1 MRERINSSTHIRIN
15 YEMNLIDYGII
26 FLYFGVVIG
35 LGFWYQKRAS
45 KNLGAY
51 FLGGKSIHWLAL
63 AMSGSVSNF
72 DITGTMWIISILFV
86 LGMKSM
92 WHHWMWGF
100 LMGAFFLSYMGKWVR
115 RSNVMTAAEW
125 MKTRFGTDSGGR
137 LARTAYALMAVLTLA
152 SFVGYAYQGIGK
164 FASVYIPLES
174 LAQYTSIP
182 WIQNLLTKYEPDVL
196 AVMIIGIT
204 TLYVILGGL
213 YSVVVTDVIQTIILT
228 LSSIFIAYIAWSKL
242 TPESA
247 MGGLPQGWT
256 SLSVPWRINKFA
268 GTDNAQFEFFGA
280 LVIVWV
286 LKGLLLNAGG
296 PAQMYD
302 FQRFLAAR
310 DARDAAKVGAAWSI
324 FLIVRWAMATGIAL
338 LALTGVAGVTDSEKV
353 MPLVLL
359 EFLPIGVRGIVIAG
373 LLAAFMSTFS
383 STVNSGASFIVRDI
397 WQPYFRPQAGDK
409 ESVRFSYLATL
420 LLVLA
425 GVGIGFQAKSIAQIW
440 SWMMMALGAGVVIPN
455 VLRWYW
461 WRMNGWGYALGTL
474 GGMFLSVVVL
484 FFPNAPSYYV
494 FPLICT
500 ASLTVSIVVSRV
512 TPPVDQSI
520 LVSFYRSI
528 RPFGLWKP
536 IREKCQLSVEELSS
550 KSENVSLT
558 IFNVVLGMLAIS
570 GLYLFPMYLVGRWYT
585 DSLIWLGLAI
595 AAAAALKYTW
605 YRNLPEPGGE
615 SGPVRNFKA
624 AKNKQEEP
632 KTSNG
637 AGLA

>member
-1 MRERINSSTHIRIN
+1 MD
-15 YEMNLIDYGII
+15 LIDYVIVL
-26 FLYFGVVIG
+26 LYFSVVIG

-100 LMGAFFLSYMGKWVR
+100 LMGAFFMSYMGKWVR

-125 MKTRFGTDSGGR
+125 MKTRFGTDAGGQ

-152 SFVGYAYQGIGK
+152 SFIGYAYQGIGK

-174 LAQYTSIP
+174 LSQYTSISSL
-182 WIQNLLTKYEPDVL
+182 QKLLTTYEADVL
-196 AVMIIGIT
+196 AVTIIGIT

-228 LSSIFIAYIAWSKL
+228 VGSIFIAYIAWSKL
-242 TPESA
+242 TPDLLA
-247 MGGLPQGWT
+247 QLPEGWT
-256 SLSVPWRINKFA
+256 SLNVPWRIKEFA
-268 GTDNAQFEFFGA
+268 ETDNANFEFFGA

-310 DARDAAKVGAAWSI
+310 DARDAAKVGAAWSF
-324 FLIVRWAMATGIAL
+324 FLIVRWAMAIGIAL
-338 LALTGVAGVTDSEKV
+338 LGLTLITNIKDTEQV
-353 MPLVLL
+353 MPVVLQEL
-359 EFLPIGVRGIVIAG
+359 LPKGIRGIVIAG

-397 WQPYFRPQAGDK
+397 WQPYFRPQASDT
-409 ESVRFSYLATL
+409 ESVRFSYLATF
-420 LLVLA
+420 LVVLI
-425 GVGIGFQAKSIAQIW
+425 GVIIGMLVDSIAQIW
-440 SWMMMALGAGVVIPN
+440 NWMMMVLGAGMTVPN

-461 WRMNGWGYALGTL
+461 WRINGWGYSLGTFV
-474 GGMFLSVVVL
+474 GIILSFIIL
-484 FFPNAPSYYV
+484 FFPDAPVYYV
-494 FPLICT
+494 FPSICV
-500 ASLTVSIVVSRV
+500 ASLLASIVVSLV
-512 TPPVDQSI
+512 TGPVDQDI
-520 LVSFYRSI
+520 LVNFYKSV

-536 IREKCQLSVEELSS
+536 VREVSKLSPEELAG
-550 KSENVSLT
+550 KSESVSLT
-558 IFNVVLGMLAIS
+558 IVNVVLAMLAIC
-570 GLYLFPMYLVGRWYT
+570 GLYLFPMYLVGHWYLN
-585 DSLIWLGLAI
+585 SIIWLGLAL
-595 AAAAALKYTW
+595 AAIVFLRYTW
-605 YRNLPEPGGE
+605 YDNLPEAGG
-615 SGPVRNFKA
+615 
-624 AKNKQEEP
+624 
-632 KTSNG
+632 
-637 AGLA
+637 

>member
-1 MRERINSSTHIRIN
+1 MRLT
-15 YEMNLIDYGII
+15 DYAII
-26 FLYFGVVIG
+26 VLYFILVIG

-45 KNLGAY
+45 RNLKAY
-51 FLGGKSIHWLAL
+51 FLGGTRIHWLAL

-72 DITGTMWIISILFV
+72 DITGTMWIISILYV

-125 MKTRFGTDSGGR
+125 MKTRFGGDTAGK
-137 LARTAYALMAVLTLA
+137 LARTAYALMAVVTLA

-174 LAQYTSIP
+174 LAQHTSNP
-182 WIQNLLTKYEPDVL
+182 CLQNLFTKYEPDVL
-196 AVMIIGIT
+196 AVTIIGIT

-213 YSVVVTDVIQTIILT
+213 YSVVVTDVVQTIILT
-228 LSSIFIAYIAWSKL
+228 VSSIFIAYIAWAKL
-242 TPESA
+242 TPQLVS
-247 MGGLPQGWT
+247 GLPQGWT
-256 SLSVPWRINKFA
+256 SLSVPWRIEELA
-268 GTDNAQFEFFGA
+268 GTENAHFELFGA

-310 DARDAAKVGAAWSI
+310 DAHDAAKVGAAWSL
-324 FLIVRWAMATGIAL
+324 FLVVRWAMVTGVAL

-359 EFLPIGVRGIVIAG
+359 KFLPMGIRGIVIAG

-383 STVNSGASFIVRDI
+383 STVNSGASFIVRDL
-397 WQPYFRPQAGDK
+397 WQPYFRPRAGDK
-409 ESVRFSYLATL
+409 ELVRSSYVATA
-420 LLVLA
+420 LLVLL
-425 GVGIGFQAKSIAQIW
+425 GIGIGLQARSIAKIW
-440 SWMMMALGAGVVIPN
+440 NWIMMALGAGVVIPN

-474 GGMFLSVVVL
+474 AGILLSLVVL
-484 FFPNAPSYYV
+484 FWPDMPVYYV
-494 FPLICT
+494 FPLVCT
-500 ASLTVSIVVSRV
+500 ASLLASIIGSLA
-512 TPPVDQSI
+512 TAPVDRDV
-520 LVSFYRSI
+520 LVCFYRSV

-536 IREKCQLSVEELSS
+536 IRRHSRLPVKDAAARC
-550 KSENVSLT
+550 ENVWLA
-558 IFNVVLGMLAIS
+558 IVNVLLGMLAII
-570 GLYLFPMYLVGRWYT
+570 GLYLFPMYLVGHWYAY
-585 DSLIWLGLAI
+585 SVAWLAVAI
-595 AAAAALKYTW
+595 AGIVALRCTW
-605 YRNLPEPGGE
+605 YRNLPEPN
-615 SGPVRNFKA
+615 SAR
-624 AKNKQEEP
+624 
-632 KTSNG
+632 S
-637 AGLA
+637 

>member
-1 MRERINSSTHIRIN
+1 MDS
-15 YEMNLIDYGII
+15 IDYGIVL
-26 FLYFGVVIG
+26 LYFSVVIG

-51 FLGGKSIHWLAL
+51 FLGGKNIHWLAL

-100 LMGAFFLSYMGKWVR
+100 LMGAFFMNYMGKWVR

-125 MKTRFGTDSGGR
+125 MKTRFGSGTAGK

-152 SFVGYAYQGIGK
+152 SFIGYAYQGIGK

-182 WIQNLLTKYEPDVL
+182 WLQNILTTYEPDVL
-196 AVMIIGIT
+196 AVTVIGIT

-228 LSSIFIAYIAWSKL
+228 VGSVFIAYIAWSKL
-242 TPESA
+242 TPELLTK
-247 MGGLPQGWT
+247 LPQGWS
-256 SLSVPWRINKFA
+256 SLNVPWRIKEFA
-268 GTDNAQFEFFGA
+268 GTDNANFEFFGA

-310 DARDAAKVGAAWSI
+310 DARDAAKVGAAWSF
-324 FLIVRWAMATGIAL
+324 FLIVRWAMAIGIAL
-338 LALTGVAGVTDSEKV
+338 LGLTVITNITDTEQV
-353 MPLVLL
+353 MPVVLL
-359 EFLPIGVRGIVIAG
+359 EFLPTGIRGIVIAG

-397 WQPYFRPQAGDK
+397 WQPYFRPRAGDK

-420 LLVLA
+420 VLVLV
-425 GVGIGFQAKSIAQIW
+425 GIGIGFQAKSIAQIW
-440 SWMMMALGAGVVIPN
+440 GWMMMALGAGVVIPN

-461 WRMNGWGYALGTL
+461 WRMNGWGYAFGTL
-474 GGMFLSVVVL
+474 GGMLLSLAAL
-484 FFPNAPSYYV
+484 FYPALPVYYV

-500 ASLTVSIVVSRV
+500 ASLVVSV
-512 TPPVDQSI
+512 VVSLATQAVDRDVLI
-520 LVSFYRSI
+520 CFYKSI

-536 IREKCQLSVEELSS
+536 IREQVKLSELVPSN
-550 KSENVSLT
+550 SENVWIT
-558 IFNVVLGMLAIS
+558 ILNVVLAMLAIT
-570 GLYLFPMYLVGRWYT
+570 GLYLFPMYLVGHWYL
-585 DSLIWLGLAI
+585 SSFIWLGLSLAAI
-595 AAAAALKYTW
+595 VALRYTW
-605 YRNLPEPGGE
+605 YNNLPEPGGDAD
-615 SGPVRNFKA
+615 PTR
-624 AKNKQEEP
+624 
-632 KTSNG
+632 
-637 AGLA
+637 